1 MQEQFEFI
9 QVILPQVELQG
20 PTELELIIM
29 ALATPTKLAA
39 IVKQVLNLV
48 RSKLFKEEPIKEL
61 LQIWL
66 HLEYE
71 LK

>member
-1 MQEQFEFI
+1 MQEQF
-9 QVILPQVELQG
+9 ELQG

-61 LQIWL
+61 QQIWL

>member
-61 LQIWL
+61 QQIWL

>member
-1 MQEQFEFI
+1 VQPRILQLMQEQF
-9 QVILPQVELQG
+9 ELQG

-61 LQIWL
+61 QQIWL